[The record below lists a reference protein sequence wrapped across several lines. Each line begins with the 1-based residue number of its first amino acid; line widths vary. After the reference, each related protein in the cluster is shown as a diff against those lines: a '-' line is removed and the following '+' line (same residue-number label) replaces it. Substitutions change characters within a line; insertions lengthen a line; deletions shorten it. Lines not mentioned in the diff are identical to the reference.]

1 MSGGLNIE
9 HPRVGELSPSQLL
22 YSYGIGAIVDLP
34 QIAVL
39 VMGLDEWTTDP
50 SVVREI
56 SEPRLLRLV
65 RAQLGGEVQRLLT
78 LPTSRED
85 ELASPFDPQAKIGV
99 PVSIFPQWLV
109 CPACRTL
116 ARRDSGLFELKVD
129 AFRPDRTHF
138 EHINCTHSR
147 KPTAVPARFM
157 VVCENGHLDE
167 FPWIEYV
174 HYFETPCAS
183 PQLTLFEY
191 GPSGE
196 ARDLQVKCMTC
207 LKERVMAQAFG
218 KDNRE
223 KMPPCTARFP
233 HLRDYAESCDRRMRA
248 IILGASNLW
257 FPVVF
262 STIAIPAETDELDL
276 LVEREWATLQHAV
289 SMEVLNA
296 FQLTGQLG
304 AFSKFSLPQIW
315 DAVERKRAQAAAE
328 ATTASPQLL
337 DLKLR
342 EWEVF
347 SNPNVRL
354 TLPDF
359 RLRVVSVPTSY
370 QRAISKV
377 VLVERMREVKA
388 LVGFT
393 RIDAPDELTEPGQE
407 PAQVIVPLSRASAR
421 WTPAVQV
428 RGEGIFVQFD
438 EAHMQSWLSRAA
450 VREYERTFR
459 EAHTA
464 WRLAHGVTPPEAN
477 YPGLRYVFLHSF
489 AHALMRQ
496 LAIECG
502 YSQASVRERIYS
514 RETQADG
521 GPMAGVLVY
530 TAAPDSEGTL
540 GGLVNQGEP
549 ETLEQHIARALEDA
563 QLCSSDP
570 TCAEHKPG
578 HNLALHGAA
587 CHSCLFAPE
596 TSCER
601 GNRYLDRS
609 LLAKTIRRE
618 SLGLFEQI

>member
-1 MSGGLNIE
+1 MNAGLNIE
-9 HPRVGELSPSQLL
+9 RPRVGQLSPSQLL
-22 YSYGIGAIVDLP
+22 YTYGIGAIVDLP
-34 QIAVL
+34 QLAVL
-39 VMGLDEWTTDP
+39 VMGLDEWTMDP
-50 SVVREI
+50 GVVREI

-65 RAQLGGEVQRLLT
+65 RMQLGQEVQRLVS

-85 ELASPFDPQAKIGV
+85 EIASPFDPQSKIGV
-99 PVSIFPQWLV
+99 PVSIFPRWLV
-109 CPACRTL
+109 CPSCRTL
-116 ARRDSGLFELKVD
+116 ARHDSGLFELKVD
-129 AFRPDRTHF
+129 AFRPDRTRF
-138 EHINCTHSR
+138 EHINCT
-147 KPTAVPARFM
+147 KPGKKPMAVPARFM
-157 VVCENGHLDE
+157 VVCEHGHLDE

-174 HYFETPCAS
+174 HGFETPCAS

-196 ARDLQVKCMTC
+196 ARDLQVKCLNC
-207 LKERVMAQAFG
+207 GKERVMAQAFG

-223 KMPPCTARFP
+223 KMPQCTARRP
-233 HLRDYAESCDRRMRA
+233 HLRDYEESCEYHMRA

-262 STIAIPAETDELDL
+262 STIAIPAATDELDL
-276 LVEREWATLQHAV
+276 LVEREWATLQHAT
-289 SMEVLNA
+289 SLEILKA
-296 FQLTGQLG
+296 FHMTGQLG
-304 AFSKFSLPQIW
+304 AFSKFSLDAVW
-315 DAVERKRAQAAAE
+315 SAVERKRAQE
-328 ATTASPQLL
+328 AYETASSAPEAL
-337 DLKLR
+337 DLKLP
-342 EWEVF
+342 EWQSF
-347 SNPNVRL
+347 SNPNPQL
-354 TLPDF
+354 ASPDF
-359 RLRVVSVPTSY
+359 RLRVVRAPAPY
-370 QRAISKV
+370 QKVITKV

-407 PAQVIVPLSRASAR
+407 REQWIVPLSRSAAM
-421 WTPAVQV
+421 WAPAVEV
-428 RGEGIFVQFD
+428 RGEGIFIQFD
-438 EAHMQSWLSRAA
+438 EAQLQTWLNRAA
-450 VREYERTFR
+450 MKQYERTFWS
-459 EAHTA
+459 AHTA
-464 WRLAHGVTPPEAN
+464 WRQAFGITPPENN

-514 RETQADG
+514 REPQVDG
-521 GPMAGVLVY
+521 GPMAGVLIY

-563 QLCSSDP
+563 LLCSSDP
-570 TCAEHKPG
+570 TCAEHAPG

-618 SLGLFEQI
+618 TLALFE